1 MKNSKDLY
9 SEWETW
15 NSTVIDCAN
24 NLMAGFEE
32 AEDRIVELEDLIL
45 RMLPLLESDDQESFR
60 TDAGL

>member
-15 NSTVIDCAN
+15 NSTAIDCAN